1 MPRLAVHAAG
11 VPVQPNLRKPTMHR
25 KFIAASLLVYTLAA
39 GTTALAANDGTID
52 ITGRITSTT
61 CNVEGMQPG
70 NGGVRKEV
78 ALNTISAG
86 ALTDIGHTHG
96 DRGFTI
102 QVGGNPE
109 CVNDTKVK
117 VRFDPAS
124 PALDRL
130 TGRLNVDAGAEA
142 ASGVQIQIANGDGT
156 PIHLYTE
163 DSKEVVVAD
172 NKAQIDLIARYYRS
186 GDVTAG
192 AANSRVGFQ
201 VVYE

>member
-1 MPRLAVHAAG
+1 VPRLVVHAAKG
-11 VPVQPNLRKPTMHR
+11 VPIQLKEAAMHK
-25 KFIAASLLVYTLAA
+25 KFIATSLLFSTLAA
-39 GTTALAANDGTID
+39 GSTASAANDGTID

-61 CNVEGMQPG
+61 CNVEGLQPG
-70 NGGVRKEV
+70 SGGARKEV

-86 ALTDIGHTHG
+86 ALSEVGQTYG

-109 CVNDTKVK
+109 CANDTKVK

-124 PALDRL
+124 PALDRA
-130 TGRLNVDAGAEA
+130 TGRLNVDAGADTA
-142 ASGVQIQIANGDGT
+142 GGVQIQIANDDGT

-163 DSKEVVVAD
+163 DSKVVVVAD
-172 NKAQIDLIARYYRS
+172 NKGQIDLIARYYRS
-186 GDVTAG
+186 GALTAG

>member
-1 MPRLAVHAAG
+1 LIGVLFPPIKEAA
-11 VPVQPNLRKPTMHR
+11 MH
-25 KFIAASLLVYTLAA
+25 KTSIAASLLVSTLAA
-39 GTTALAANDGTID
+39 GSTALAANDGTID
-52 ITGRITSTT
+52 ITGRITTTT
-61 CNVEGMQPG
+61 CNVEGLPPG
-70 NGGVRKEV
+70 GGGAKKNV
-78 ALNTISAG
+78 ALDTISAG
-86 ALTDIGHTHG
+86 ALAAVGQTYG

-102 QVGGNPE
+102 QVGGNAE
-109 CVNDTKVK
+109 CENDTKVK

-130 TGRLNVDAGAEA
+130 TGRLNVDAGADA
-142 ASGVQIQIANGDGT
+142 ASGVQIQIANDDGT

-163 DSKEVVVAD
+163 DSKVVVVAD

-186 GDVTAG
+186 GEVAAG